1 MTIRL
6 RGHHLLCMLTF
17 VGEGYSPRF
26 VANYA
31 KIIRRMRAGEPVL
44 IVQGP
49 DDICA
54 PLLTEDAPHCH
65 RDSVLE
71 RDRLALESAGALLG
85 WRLEAGSEVI
95 VDEAMLKRMQRGFA
109 SGELRLAC
117 SGCEWSGLCDKV
129 AEAGFEGT
137 RFMEG
142 TGN

>member
-31 KIIRRMRAGEPVL
+31 RVIRRMRAGEPVV

-54 PLLTEDAPHCH
+54 PLLAGDAPHCH
-65 RDSVLE
+65 RDSVVE
-71 RDRLALESAGALLG
+71 RDRLALESAGTLLG
-85 WRLEAGSEVI
+85 RRLEAGSEVI
-95 VDEAMLKRMQRGFA
+95 VDGDMLNRMQCGFA
-109 SGELRLAC
+109 SGELRPAC

-129 AEAGFEGT
+129 AETGFEGT
-137 RFMEG
+137 RLRAG
-142 TGN
+142 TGD

>member
-31 KIIRRMRAGEPVL
+31 RVIRRMRAGEPVL

-54 PLLTEDAPHCH
+54 PLLAGDAPHCH
-65 RDSVLE
+65 RDSVVE
-71 RDRLALESAGALLG
+71 RDRLALESAGTLLG
-85 WRLEAGSEVI
+85 RRLEAGSEVI
-95 VDEAMLKRMQRGFA
+95 VDGDMLNRMQRGFV
-109 SGELRLAC
+109 SGELRPAC

-137 RFMEG
+137 RLRAG
-142 TGN
+142 TGD